1 MTPITHYLN
10 TDANI
15 DTETRP
21 VAGFVLRPWDPL
33 RIAAVWR
40 QGGPMG
46 TVDMKAQRT
55 LGFSIEIEPLLG
67 NPAGVRVRF

>member
-1 MTPITHYLN
+1 
-10 TDANI
+10 
-15 DTETRP
+15 
-21 VAGFVLRPWDPL
+21 
-33 RIAAVWR
+33 
-40 QGGPMG
+40 MG